1 MMETLIVKYKSYTVN
16 KKPSLKEFKDF
27 QTESDECMKNVNKN
41 LQTCIDM
48 FNTLID
54 NIGTL
59 LASDFPND
67 QTVCTYS
74 SIVSNI
80 IKTKPL
86 EPISLFI
93 VNVYKND
100 KYREYIIQGNDKFFL
115 NSDHKDVTN
124 NDESMVQKMFQFKT
138 CWTKLSYDNKD
149 YIKNVMKTL
158 IQITTQYIIEK
169 DNGFMITKMKHEL
182 ESSYE

>member
-1 MMETLIVKYKSYTVN
+1 METLTSKYKVYVTN
-16 KKPSLKEFKDF
+16 KKLSKKEFKVF
-27 QTESDECMKNVNKN
+27 QTDCVECMKNINKN

-59 LASDFPND
+59 LAGDFPND
-67 QTVCTYS
+67 QTICTYS

-80 IKTKPL
+80 VKTKPL

-93 VNVYKND
+93 MNVYKND
-100 KYREYIIQGNDKFFL
+100 KYREYIMQGNDNFFL
-115 NSDHKDVTN
+115 NNDHKDVTN
-124 NDESMVQKMFQFKT
+124 NDENTVQKMFQFKT
-138 CWTKLSYDNKD
+138 CWTKLSHDNKD

-158 IQITTQYIIEK
+158 IQVSTQYIIEK
-169 DNGFMITKMKHEL
+169 DNGNMIPIMLNDL
-182 ESSYE
+182 ESFQE